1 MSGRREALVAAR
13 RSAQVPIT
21 YPDLPVSARRDEL
34 AAAIRDHQVV
44 VVAGETGSG
53 KTTQLP
59 KICLELG
66 RGIAGLI
73 GHTQPRRLAAR
84 TVATRLASELGS
96 ELGDIVGYSVRFT
109 DQVGERTR
117 VRLMT
122 DGILLAEIGRDR
134 ALRRYDTLIIDE
146 AHERSLNVD
155 FLLGYLRELLPE
167 RPDLKLVITSAT
179 IDPQRFASYF
189 AEAVKADVPVIEVSG
204 RTYPVEIRYRPLEI
218 ELEDDDGVIISE
230 QRDEIGGI
238 LDAVRELDRISP
250 GDILIFL
257 SGEREI
263 RDTAEALNGLRLF
276 NTEVLPLYARLST
289 GEQQRVFEPHATR
302 HIVLA
307 TNVAETSLTVPGI
320 KYVIDPGAARIS
332 RYSRRTKV
340 QRLPIE
346 PISQASA
353 DQRAGRC
360 GRTSD
365 GICIRLYTE
374 ADYESRPRFTD
385 PEILRTNLAS
395 VLLQMAALRLGTV
408 ESFGFLDP
416 PDKRAVRDGVLLL
429 TELNA
434 FDADGKVTGLG
445 RRLARLPVDPR
456 IGRMILQAEREGCVR
471 EVLILAAALSIPDPR
486 ERPTDHQAHAKQ
498 LHARFA
504 DPDSDF
510 TAYLNLWAY
519 VSEQRAALSGNAF
532 RRMCREEH
540 LHYLRLREWQDLVGQ
555 LRTIARQL
563 DITENPEPAPSDRV
577 HAALLSGLLSH
588 VGMRDGESRTFL
600 GARNTK
606 FVIAP
611 GSPLSTK
618 PPKWT
623 VVAELVETARLYGR
637 TAARIRPDWL
647 EPLAEHLLQRTY
659 SEPSWDARRGGAVA
673 YERVTLYGLPIVARR
688 AIGYGRIDPEHAREL
703 FIQHALVEAGGSP
716 ADGGVA
722 GSEGSTLK
730 HRFYVHNQALRTEL
744 AELEERTRR
753 GGLVVGDETI
763 YAFYDER
770 IPADIVSRRHFDAWW
785 KKQRHETPELLTL
798 TRDDLLAPSF
808 DGTDPAADF
817 PEQWRAGDVAL
828 PVTYRFAPGAEDD
841 GATVHVPA
849 DVLARLGADDLAGFS
864 WQVPALREELVTALI
879 RSLPKDLRR
888 HFVPAPDTA
897 RAVLDQLDPEKEPL
911 LDGLQRGLF
920 DRTGVLVPLDAFD
933 LAKLPSHLRMT
944 FQVHDGRGKILA
956 QGADLS
962 AIRDDLYPESAGR
975 AEGPAPVSRPEQD
988 ARLELRTKLRAEL
1001 NSPVKHVERGLSQRA
1016 RLILNTNPDGSL
1028 SALLDDCADAA
1039 VDALI
1044 GNQNGDY
1051 DTIRGRVR
1059 ADLVG
1064 RTEKITGLV
1073 ERVLTAAHEVRRALP
1088 SKPSP
1093 ALEPA
1098 VDDIRA
1104 QLSRLLPRGF
1114 VALTG
1119 EARLRDLARY
1129 LTAVGRRLDAL
1140 PRDVDADRGRMAR
1153 VHAVEQVYTD
1163 LVRALPATRTQRE
1176 DVRDIAWFIEEF
1188 RVSLWAQQL
1197 GTARPVSEQR
1207 IYKTI
1212 DKITP

>member
-1 MSGRREALVAAR
+1 MSGRREALIAPR
-13 RSAQVPIT
+13 RSAAVQIT
-21 YPDLPVSARRDEL
+21 YPDLPVSAHKDEL
-34 AAAIRDHQVV
+34 AASIRDHQVV

-66 RGIAGLI
+66 RGIDGLI

-84 TVATRLASELGS
+84 TVAARIADEMGS
-96 ELGDIVGYSVRFT
+96 ELGDVIGYSVRFT
-109 DQVGERTR
+109 DQVGARTR
-117 VRLMT
+117 LRLMT

-134 ALRRYDTLIIDE
+134 MLRRYDTLIIDE

-155 FLLGYLRELLPE
+155 FLLGYLRDLLPK
-167 RPDLKLVITSAT
+167 RPDLKLIITSAT
-179 IDPQRFASYF
+179 IDPQRFAFYF
-189 AEAVKADVPVIEVSG
+189 ADALGTDVPVIEVSG

-230 QRDEIGGI
+230 QRDELGGI
-238 LDAVRELDRISP
+238 VNAVRELDRGSI

-289 GEQQRVFEPHATR
+289 AEQQRVFEPHSKR

-320 KYVIDPGAARIS
+320 KYVIDPGTARIS

-353 DQRAGRC
+353 GQRAGRC

-365 GICIRLYTE
+365 GICIRLYSE
-374 ADYESRPRFTD
+374 ADFQTRPRFTE

-395 VLLQMAALRLGTV
+395 VLLQMAALRLGSV

-429 TELNA
+429 TELGA
-434 FDADGKVTGLG
+434 FDESGTVTALG

-456 IGRMILQAEREGCVR
+456 IGRMILQAQTEGCVR

-486 ERPTDHQAHAKQ
+486 ERPLDQEAHAKQ

-510 TAYLNLWAY
+510 TAYLNLWTY
-519 VSEQRAALSGNAF
+519 VSEQRQALSGNAF
-532 RRMCREEH
+532 RRMCRDQH

-563 DITENPEPAPSDRV
+563 DIAENPEPATSDRV

-588 VGMRDGESRTFL
+588 VGMRDGDSRTFI
-600 GARNTK
+600 GPRNTK

-611 GSPLSTK
+611 GSPLSTR

-623 VVAELVETARLYGR
+623 VVAELVETSRMFGR
-637 TAARIRPDWL
+637 TAARITPEAL
-647 EPLAEHLLQRTY
+647 EPLAQHLLQRSY

-673 YERVTLYGLPIVARR
+673 YERVTLYGLPIIARR
-688 AIGYGRIDPEHAREL
+688 AVGYGRIDPEHAREL
-703 FIQHALVEAGGSP
+703 FIQHALVEG
-716 ADGGVA
+716 
-722 GSEGSTLK
+722 EWTTK
-730 HRFYVHNQALRTEL
+730 HHFFQRNQTLRTEL
-744 AELEERTRR
+744 TELEERTRR
-753 GGLVVGDETI
+753 GGLVVGDDAI
-763 YAFYDER
+763 YAFYNKK
-770 IPADIVSRRHFDAWW
+770 IPATVVSQRHFDAWW
-785 KKQRHETPELLTL
+785 KKQRHETPDMLTL

-808 DGTDPAADF
+808 EGTDPVADF
-817 PEQWRAGDVAL
+817 PEQWQAGGVTL
-828 PVTYRFAPGAEDD
+828 PLTYRFAPGAADD
-841 GATVHVPA
+841 GATVHIPA
-849 DVLARLGADDLAGFS
+849 DVLARLGSDDLAGFS

-897 RAVLDQLDPEKEPL
+897 RAVLAALGPEREPL

-920 DRTGVLVPLDAFD
+920 ERTGVLIPLDAFD
-933 LAKLPSHLRMT
+933 VDKLPPHLRMT
-944 FQVHDGRGKILA
+944 FRVHDDRGEVLA
-956 QGADLS
+956 QGPDITALK
-962 AIRDDLYPESAGR
+962 AQL
-975 AEGPAPVSRPEQD
+975 RPEVEPRD
-988 ARLELRTKLRAEL
+988 SVVEPSRGTRGVPKPTREAIRLELRTRLRAEL

-1016 RLILNTNPDGSL
+1016 RLVLNANPDGGL
-1028 SALLDDCADAA
+1028 SALLSDCADAA

-1044 GNQNGDY
+1044 GDETDDY
-1051 DTIRGRVR
+1051 DVIRDRVR
-1059 ADLVG
+1059 QD
-1064 RTEKITGLV
+1064 LV
-1073 ERVLTAAHEVRRALP
+1073 ERTELIAGLTERVLCAAHEVRRALP
-1088 SKPSP
+1088 AKPSP
-1093 ALEPA
+1093 ALKPA
-1098 VDDIRA
+1098 VDDVKA
-1104 QLSRLLPRGF
+1104 QFARLLPPGF
-1114 VALTG
+1114 VARTG
-1119 EARLRDLARY
+1119 LNGLRDLVRY
-1129 LTAVGRRLDAL
+1129 VTAMARRLDAL

-1153 VHAVEQVYTD
+1153 VHSVENVYYD
-1163 LVRALPATRTQRE
+1163 LVRALPVARTERD

-1207 IYKTI
+1207 IYKAI